1 MQARGISP
9 LNSPVAVGGI
19 GGSGTRVVAALLGS
33 LGYYLG
39 DDLNESLDN
48 LWFTLLFRRR
58 SILLEDEPSLNELI
72 RLFVSRMSGNVSA
85 SPEARAI
92 VSSLPMRH
100 GSEFRHVLMKRADTF
115 LGARSS
121 RREEQPWGWKEPNT
135 HVIID
140 KLLVQSPAL
149 RYLHVIRHPL
159 DMAFSANQYQL
170 FLWGPLFLERD
181 VTITPRDSLS
191 YWCAA
196 HRRIAGLA
204 ARWAGRIRFVDFDA
218 LCAMPERHYL
228 ELAQSLG
235 ADPSGDA
242 LAQVCK
248 AVRTPASTGRYSR
261 HDLGQFAPEDL
272 SYVQQIGYA
281 CYGG

>member
-1 MQARGISP
+1 
-9 LNSPVAVGGI
+9 LNDPVAVGGI

-48 LWFTLLFRRR
+48 LWFTLFFRRR
-58 SILLEDEPSLNELI
+58 SILLEDEQSLNELI
-72 RLFVSRMSGNVSA
+72 RLFASRMSGDVSA
-85 SPEARAI
+85 SPETRAI

-100 GSEFRHVLMKRADTF
+100 GGEFRQVLMKRADTF
-115 LGARSS
+115 LGAGTG
-121 RREEQPWGWKEPNT
+121 RREDQPWGWKEPNT

-140 KLLVQSPAL
+140 RLLAQCPAL

-170 FLWGPLFLERD
+170 FLWGPVFLERD

-196 HRRIAGLA
+196 HRRIARLA
-204 ARWAGRIRFVDFDA
+204 ARWPERIRFVDFDA

-228 ELAQSLG
+228 ELAESLG
-235 ADPSGDA
+235 FAPSAG
-242 LAQVCK
+242 
-248 AVRTPASTGRYSR
+248 AVARICNGVRPPASTGRFSR
-261 HDLGQFAPEDL
+261 HDLGQFDPVDL
-272 SYVQQIGYA
+272 SYVRQIGYA
-281 CYGG
+281 C